1 MNVASPPISDA
12 ELLARYVRDGSQA
25 AFAQIVSRYSN
36 LVYAAAMRQVRDP
49 HVAEDVAQAVFIVLS
64 RRASSARADRLAVW
78 LLRATRYCVLDAI
91 KKQTRRLRYEKE
103 AAMLSQTSDEGREE
117 SLREVSDYL
126 DEALSHLR
134 RRESTALALRFL
146 QDKPMED
153 VAEALGV
160 SVDAA
165 QKIVSRSLVKLRN
178 IFQRRG
184 VILPGA
190 VLAAVLTQESA
201 KAAPA
206 ALFTSSASASASA
219 SASHISIAK
228 GAIHMML
235 WTQIKTAAAIAAVA
249 VVAAAVGGGALAIN
263 RALADGSAA
272 PLPAVAPPPPVAPAQ
287 AVPVGEA
294 APSAYDSPFLELV
307 HCRMRIPI
315 DLKLAVKQDVT
326 DSITVPAEQY
336 PEARWQTDPSW
347 AAKLA
352 GYSFSIVPREASGA
366 PTTLR
371 LPASAVS
378 QPLVAYVNSPGDY
391 SITLVATDAAGKTL
405 ASISEGVTVNPV
417 EFTQIAI
424 GDIQPD
430 GDMRFWCVLQN
441 VNEGAHPITQFSF
454 LDDDEVHLQKI
465 FDDRDRPI
473 QFTSIR
479 SGRQVTYNC
488 ALNQPIQPGDAGR
501 ELATGTIPGIARSLS
516 DGSFAYE
523 FKHYPG
529 ADVPVHRFDL
539 IRLPPNATLVSLDPH
554 TLAHKLYKGQI
565 QVLSDATIPP
575 GGSQLIVINY
585 QLPTNP

>member
-1 MNVASPPISDA
+1 MNIASPAISDA
-12 ELLARYVRDGSQA
+12 QLLAQYVRDGSQA

-49 HVAEDVAQAVFIVLS
+49 HVADDVAQAVFIVLS
-64 RRASSARADRLAVW
+64 RRASSARADRLAAW

-103 AAMLSQTSDEGREE
+103 AAMLSQKSDEGRDE
-117 SLREVSDYL
+117 SRREVSDYL

-134 RRESTALALRFL
+134 QRESTALALRYL

-153 VAEALGV
+153 VAQALGV

-165 QKIVSRSLVKLRN
+165 QKIVSRSLSKLRN

-184 VILPGA
+184 VILSGA
-190 VLAAVLTQESA
+190 VLAAALTQESA

-206 ALFTSSASASASA
+206 ALMTSSAGASASASG
-219 SASHISIAK
+219 SHISLAK

-249 VVAAAVGGGALAIN
+249 LVAAALGGGALAIN
-263 RALADGSAA
+263 RALADGSPAPIPAASQTQALAPMQAA
-272 PLPAVAPPPPVAPAQ
+272 PAEEAV
-287 AVPVGEA
+287 
-294 APSAYDSPFLELV
+294 PSAYDSPFLELV
-307 HCRMRIPI
+307 NCRVRIPI
-315 DLKLAVKQDVT
+315 DLKPAANQQPTASVT
-326 DSITVPAEQY
+326 FPAEEY
-336 PEARWQTDPSW
+336 PEAHWQPDPSW

-352 GYSFSIVPREASGA
+352 RYSLSIASPDAPGA
-366 PTTLR
+366 AKTLR
-371 LPASAVS
+371 LPATAVS
-378 QPLVAYVNSPGDY
+378 QPLVAYLNSPGEY
-391 SITLVATDAAGKTL
+391 AITLVATDAAGNTL
-405 ASISEGVTVNPV
+405 ASVSEDVTVNPV

-424 GDIQPD
+424 GDIPPD
-430 GDMRFWCVLQN
+430 GDMRFWSVLQN
-441 VNEGAHPITQFSF
+441 VNGSAHPITQFTF

-465 FDDRDRPI
+465 FDDQNRPI
-473 QFTSIR
+473 QFTSTR

-488 ALNQPIQPGDAGR
+488 TLNQPIQPGDAGR
-501 ELATGTIPGIARSLS
+501 ELAVGTIPGMVRSLP

-529 ADVPVHRFDL
+529 ANVPVRRLDL
-539 IRLPPNATLVSLDPH
+539 IRLPPNATLVSLDPP
-554 TLAHKLYKGQI
+554 TLAHKLYNGQI
-565 QVLSDATIPP
+565 QVFSDTTIPP
-575 GGSQLIVINY
+575 GGSELIVINY